1 MANTYLYGVY
11 GHLGDT
17 VAQNAVQAG
26 TAAVYT
32 GTAPVNL
39 IRGYAEARVI
49 NGPVKVTN
57 FTDAQR
63 KLGYSPD
70 WGAFTLCEAF
80 NAHFNNTIGN
90 IGPIYV
96 INVLDPDVHAK
107 PSPATLELTFVN
119 GRAEFS
125 SDVIILD
132 TFELEEL
139 TEGVDY
145 TLDYNFAKG
154 TAVVG
159 SADAAAPLTGTLEAS
174 FSEIDAGAV
183 TAADVIGAA
192 AAGGGYSGIAAIAL
206 LYPEHNA
213 VPDIAAAPGWSGIP
227 AVYNALVS
235 SCRQINGHWEAFA
248 MADIPL
254 AGDAG
259 APVDTI
265 AKAKAWRA
273 ANAYNSRFSK
283 VYWPMAK
290 DNVGNVYHLSTL
302 GVVEMMRADFSHNSV
317 PMETPGNKQIAVT
330 AQFFGEGSLNRG
342 FDQQTANELTGGGI
356 STAVYWGGRWV
367 LWGDHTAGYT
377 YGADVDATAIF
388 DVNIRMPF
396 YILNSFQREWG
407 ISIDEPMTKA
417 LAETIL
423 NREQSKLDALAS
435 MGALIGEPKIEF
447 LESENTVTDLMNGDF
462 RWDVRATPTPP
473 FKSGTVYVSY
483 TDEGFRAY
491 FGEEE

>member
-1 MANTYLYGVY
+1 MANTYLYGAY
-11 GHLGDT
+11 GHLGET

-26 TAAVYT
+26 TVAVYA

-39 IRGYAEARVI
+39 VRGYAAAGVV
-49 NGPVKVTN
+49 NNPVKVTN

-70 WGAFTLCEAF
+70 WKGFTLCEAF
-80 NAHFNNTIGN
+80 SAHFNNQLGN

-107 PSPATLELTFVN
+107 AQPTALDLIFAN
-119 GRAEFS
+119 GRAEFA
-125 SDVIILD
+125 SDTVILD
-132 TFELEEL
+132 TFELAEL
-139 TEGVDY
+139 AEGADY
-145 TLDYNFAKG
+145 TLGYNFAKG
-154 TAVVG
+154 TVIVE
-159 SADAAAPLTGTLEAS
+159 SADGAAPLTGTLAAS
-174 FSEIDAGAV
+174 FHEVDTSAV
-183 TAADVIGAA
+183 TAADIIGAA
-192 AAGGGYSGIAAIAL
+192 TQDGKYSGLAALRL
-206 LYPEHNA
+206 LYQDQNA
-213 VPDIAAAPGWSGIP
+213 VPNIVAAPGWSGIP
-227 AVYNALVS
+227 SVYNALIS
-235 SCRQINGHWEAFA
+235 NCRQINGHWEAFA

-254 AGDAG
+254 EDAAA
-259 APVDTI
+259 APIDTI

-273 ANAYNSRFSK
+273 ANAYISRFCK
-283 VYWPMAK
+283 VYWPMAR
-290 DNVGNVYHLSTL
+290 DNAGGVYHLSTL

-317 PMETPGNKQIAVT
+317 PMETPGNKQVAIT
-330 AQFFGEGSLNRG
+330 AQFFGEGSANRG
-342 FDQQTANELTGGGI
+342 FDQQTANELTSSGI
-356 STAVYWGGRWV
+356 STAVFWGGRWV

-377 YGADVDATAIF
+377 YGGDYDATAIF
-388 DVNIRMPF
+388 DVNVRMPF

-407 ISIDEPMTKA
+407 VTIDEPMTKA

-447 LESENTVTDLMNGDF
+447 LESENTVADLMNGDF

-483 TDEGFRAY
+483 TDEGFRSY
-491 FGEEE
+491 FGEGE